1 MTKEEFLALASQKWE
16 ELSEKQEKMESF
28 YDYEKNFD
36 ELWTDLGRQV
46 LEGSLE
52 GPFVNGSSK
61 KKHI

>member
-1 MTKEEFLALASQKWE
+1 MTKEEFLVLASQKWE
-16 ELSEKQEKMESF
+16 ELSENQEKMESF

-36 ELWTDLGRQV
+36 ALWTDLGRQV

-52 GPFVNGSSK
+52 GPSVNESSK